1 MRWMITTLT
10 CTLLIAFG
18 YGIYSIL
25 VKTAPKAEVK
35 RPEKQALLIETKN
48 TSNENT
54 LVTVELAGIVKPDL
68 NIDLKSRVS
77 GEINMISDNFI
88 PGGILKKGDL
98 ILSN

>member
-35 RPEKQALLIETKN
+35 RPEKQALLID
-48 TSNENT
+48 
-54 LVTVELAGIVKPDL
+54 DL
-68 NIDLKSRVS
+68 LQSQNL
-77 GEINMISDNFI
+77 
-88 PGGILKKGDL
+88 
-98 ILSN
+98 

>member
-1 MRWMITTLT
+1 MKWMITTLT

-25 VKTAPKAEVK
+25 VKTAPKAEIK
-35 RPEKQALLIETKN
+35 RPEKQALLIETEN
-48 TSNENT
+48 TLNENT

-88 PGGILKKGDL
+88 PGGILKKGRSYF
-98 ILSN
+98 IN